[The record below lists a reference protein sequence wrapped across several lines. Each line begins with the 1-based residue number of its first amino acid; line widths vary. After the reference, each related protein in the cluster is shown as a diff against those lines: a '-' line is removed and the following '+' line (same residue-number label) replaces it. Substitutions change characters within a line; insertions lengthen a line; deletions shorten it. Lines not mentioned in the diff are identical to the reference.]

1 MIEECFSAKVL
12 DELANKTGFVSRT
25 RKLTGPGFLNTL
37 MFSGYSQ
44 MKTSLPDYTEDLSKN
59 FKIEMSREALHKK
72 FNPEAVEFLKEV
84 LKLQISKQFK
94 LAEGDGLKSF
104 FKAINIKDSSK
115 FSLPTN
121 YDNQYPGFGNFSK
134 KNGLMNIQYEYDL
147 LSGNWKSLELTT
159 IKRND
164 QKDSKETI
172 DKIAKGE
179 LYMRD
184 LGYITPI
191 YLTAVMGKEAYFLN
205 RLPSQV
211 SVYDLEGQLIDWKE
225 IDKQFNTSN
234 IASLEMEVKV
244 YEKNKLGC
252 RLIIERV
259 GDDEYKKRLDKA
271 KKSAKSRRVGV
282 SDAHKLRC
290 RYNTFITNVAKEVLP
305 FEKARKTYY
314 LRWQVELVFKTWKS
328 FFEINKV
335 KKVKKERMECQLLAK
350 LIWILL
356 NWRLFQT
363 CNSYLRIVKAEIG
376 ISTIKFFK
384 RCIKFSESLR
394 KVVIKELSTEN
405 WLENEFLPLIDYT
418 FCEAPKKKKTH
429 YQVIKENV
437 CLS

>member
-25 RKLTGPGFLNTL
+25 RKLTGPSFLNTL

-147 LSGNWKSLELTT
+147 LSGNWKSLVLTT

-234 IASLEMEVKV
+234 IASLEMEVKI

-290 RYNTFITNVAKEVLP
+290 RYLYHQCSK
-305 FEKARKTYY
+305 R
-314 LRWQVELVFKTWKS
+314 
-328 FFEINKV
+328 
-335 KKVKKERMECQLLAK
+335 
-350 LIWILL
+350 
-356 NWRLFQT
+356 
-363 CNSYLRIVKAEIG
+363 
-376 ISTIKFFK
+376 STAI
-384 RCIKFSESLR
+384 
-394 KVVIKELSTEN
+394 
-405 WLENEFLPLIDYT
+405 
-418 FCEAPKKKKTH
+418 
-429 YQVIKENV
+429 
-437 CLS
+437 

>member
-1 MIEECFSAKVL
+1 
-12 DELANKTGFVSRT
+12 
-25 RKLTGPGFLNTL
+25 
-37 MFSGYSQ
+37 
-44 MKTSLPDYTEDLSKN
+44 
-59 FKIEMSREALHKK
+59 
-72 FNPEAVEFLKEV
+72 
-84 LKLQISKQFK
+84 
-94 LAEGDGLKSF
+94 
-104 FKAINIKDSSK
+104 
-115 FSLPTN
+115 
-121 YDNQYPGFGNFSK
+121 
-134 KNGLMNIQYEYDL
+134 MNIQYEYDL
-147 LSGNWKSLELTT
+147 LSGNWRSLELTT

-314 LRWQVELVFKTWKS
+314 LRWQIELVFKTWKS

-405 WLENEFLPLIDYT
+405 WLENEFLPLIDNT

-429 YQVIKENV
+429 YQIIKENV